1 MKTYKITLL
10 LLVCSLMAGCE
21 TKCSISNSGYR
32 ANDRGSYY
40 GQRVNESDRDF
51 AYRGELSEFD
61 VLGITRDQ
69 IASEQ
74 DIQRA
79 LDSAKA
85 VKLTAN
91 SSILLIQ
98 SGAMFPDAPMLSDL
112 SKYFRVSPFSGVP
125 PASRRGG
132 DLTTE
137 SRDPESFSQSL
148 RLAAA
153 RGGNDVVLCYWG
165 VLESQKEDLATK
177 SVSWVPTVN
186 WVLPDEKQ
194 HKRIRLKLALIDV
207 RTGNWSVLSPEAFDD
222 SRTSTAL
229 RRGAKDQQQVE
240 ALKARAY
247 EASVKALVT
256 RYSQLSVVER

>member
-1 MKTYKITLL
+1 
-10 LLVCSLMAGCE
+10 
-21 TKCSISNSGYR
+21 
-32 ANDRGSYY
+32 
-40 GQRVNESDRDF
+40 
-51 AYRGELSEFD
+51 
-61 VLGITRDQ
+61 
-69 IASEQ
+69 
-74 DIQRA
+74 
-79 LDSAKA
+79 
-85 VKLTAN
+85 
-91 SSILLIQ
+91 
-98 SGAMFPDAPMLSDL
+98 
-112 SKYFRVSPFSGVP
+112 
-125 PASRRGG
+125 
-132 DLTTE
+132 
-137 SRDPESFSQSL
+137 
-148 RLAAA
+148 LAAA